1 MTRST
6 LAPPGERRLASLPVT
21 APTLS
26 ALAAATMPVTA
37 NPEANAF
44 LVTDPLALLIGML
57 LDQQVPSTGT
67 R

>member
-1 MTRST
+1 M
-6 LAPPGERRLASLPVT
+6 APPV
-21 APTLS
+21 
-26 ALAAATMPVTA
+26 MPVTS

-57 LDQQVPSTGT
+57 LDQQV